1 MSFASGGVVYTST
14 TGTAGAPAQEARYGL
29 PVTQGAIG
37 SVVPAGTWIS
47 TGAVNIISADG
58 TTHQI
63 TGGWI
68 TSDGVNVTSVAASN
82 VIIPVGKR

>member
-1 MSFASGGVVYTST
+1 MSFAGGGVVYTT
-14 TGTAGAPAQEARYGL
+14 AAGTAGAPASEMRYGL
-29 PVTQGAIG
+29 SITQGAIG
-37 SVVPAGTWIS
+37 SAVPAGTWIS

-68 TSDGVNVTSVAASN
+68 TSDGTNVTSVAAGN
-82 VIIPVGKR
+82 IIIPVGKR